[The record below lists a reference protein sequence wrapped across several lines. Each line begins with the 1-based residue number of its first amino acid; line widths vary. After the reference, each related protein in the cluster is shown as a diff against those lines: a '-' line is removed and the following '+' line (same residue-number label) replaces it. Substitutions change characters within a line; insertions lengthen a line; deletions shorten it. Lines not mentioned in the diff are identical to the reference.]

1 MAAGKQL
8 RGCRG
13 QDVGNKVKSH
23 LPHGQAAMLQGRAA
37 SQHRLTPAPERQAPV
52 INEALIWQ
60 GKGGRSGQADR
71 RILPPAGLG
80 WSHGSVSLLLGCL
93 RTSGAQTSVPTWKGR
108 EA

>member
-1 MAAGKQL
+1 MAAGKHL

-23 LPHGQAAMLQGRAA
+23 LPHGQAAMLEGRAA

-60 GKGGRSGQADR
+60 GRRGRRGQADPV
-71 RILPPAGLG
+71 PPR
-80 WSHGSVSLLLGCL
+80 GSGGATGRVSSLLGCL
-93 RTSGAQTSVPTWKGR
+93 RASGAQSSVPTR
-108 EA
+108 EGKET